1 MKKSNVPIIK
11 QIPDFLD
18 YCEVEKGLSEKTQI
32 NYGRYLNKFVLWLK
46 GSNKASLL
54 PHELTPDHIWTYRL
68 YLSRF
73 KDQKG
78 HILKKATQ
86 NYYLIALRAILSYFT
101 AKDIESLP
109 ADKIGLPKADRGEK
123 TVKFLNLE
131 QIEKLLSAVDPKAP
145 NGLRNRAIL
154 ESLFSTGLRIAE
166 LVALNREQF
175 ANIKLKKDL
184 ELGIIGKGN
193 RPRTVYFSERALSW
207 IKKYLTSRTD
217 KEKPLFIRDGAQ
229 KNSDSRLTPRSIER
243 IVKKHAVLAGVPIFT
258 TPHTLRHCLHPS
270 TRIILPDAVVS
281 ARELFFRKDNN
292 IQTIDWQTLKLN
304 NREIKEKSYHL
315 TPLFSIWA
323 GGYNLSCSPNHRLFT
338 VGSKGIEEIKVK
350 DLKIG
355 DYIMGVKKFEISDRP
370 FVGPRFARLLGYIL
384 GDGTISQKRR
394 GVFLDD
400 KNPDILKFYQNL
412 VRELFNINPSLT
424 KSKGKNSWQLKIYN
438 IELIE
443 FLLNAGFK
451 TKSNIKRIP
460 QEIITAPLKEL
471 AEFIAGFYDAEG
483 NTGTIRLF
491 SSSLDLL
498 KDVQM
503 GLLRFEIDS
512 HINWRQR
519 TVMLPQKRMFSHKF
533 YTLNILHK
541 PDQIRFIKSIKTLKK
556 RHLKIEPDFD
566 GEKLPVGS
574 LLKTIK
580 RDAMRKKIVWI
591 EKLKKNHS
599 INDLGRYF
607 DNLIPVKKTVEKIID
622 QLEDSKYRSPYLEIL
637 KKIARASNIKW
648 LRLKE
653 KTRLPWGRYST
664 YDFGIDQRIGNIITD
679 GLVSHNSYA
688 TDLLTQGV
696 DLRTIQE
703 FLGHRNIATTQ
714 IYTHVTNKRLRDV
727 HRQYHSLGK
736 E

>member
-1 MKKSNVPIIK
+1 MKKSDKNIIK
-11 QIPDFLD
+11 HIPDFLD

-32 NYGRYLNKFVLWLK
+32 NYSRYLNKFVLWLK
-46 GSNKASLL
+46 GSNKATLL
-54 PHELTPDHIWTYRL
+54 PHELTPDHIWAYRL

-73 KDQKG
+73 KNEKG
-78 HILKKATQ
+78 HVLKKATQ
-86 NYYLIALRAILSYFT
+86 TYYLIALRAILSYFT

-131 QIEKLLSAVDPKAP
+131 QIGRLLSVVDPKAP

-154 ESLFSTGLRIAE
+154 ESFFSTGLRIAE

-207 IKKYLTSRTD
+207 IKKYLATRTD
-217 KEKPLFIRDGAQ
+217 KEKPLFTHDNARED
-229 KNSDSRLTPRSIER
+229 SDSRLTPRSIER
-243 IVKKHAVLAGVPIFT
+243 IVKRYAILAGVPIFT

-281 ARELFFRKDNN
+281 ARDLFFRKDNN
-292 IQTIDWQTLKLN
+292 VQTINWQNLKLT
-304 NREIKEKSYHL
+304 NRKIEEKSYHI

-323 GGYNLSCSPNHRLFT
+323 DGYNLSCSPDHRLFT
-338 VGSKGIEEIKVK
+338 IGPKGIEEIKVK
-350 DLKIG
+350 DVKIG
-355 DYIMGVKKFEISDRP
+355 DYVMGVKKIEVEGQS
-370 FVGPRFARLLGYIL
+370 FVGPRFSRLLGYIL
-384 GDGTISQKRR
+384 GDGTVSKKNRS
-394 GVFLDD
+394 VLLDD
-400 KNPDILKFYQNL
+400 KNPNILKFYQNL
-412 VRELFNINPSLT
+412 VRELFGINPPLI

-438 IELIE
+438 IELVE
-443 FLLNAGFK
+443 FILSIGFEP
-451 TKSNIKRIP
+451 KSNIKRVP
-460 QEIITAPLKEL
+460 QKILSAPLKEL

-498 KDVQM
+498 KDIQI

-519 TVMLPQKRMFSHKF
+519 TVMLPQKRTFSHKF
-533 YTLNILHK
+533 YTLHILHK
-541 PDQIRFIKSIKTLKK
+541 PDQLRFIGNIKTLKK
-556 RHLKIEPDFD
+556 RFLKIEPDFY
-566 GEKLPVGS
+566 GEKLPVGN
-574 LLKTIK
+574 LLKMIK
-580 RDAMRKKIVWI
+580 QDAMRKKIVWI
-591 EKLKKNHS
+591 EKLRKNHS
-599 INDLGRYF
+599 INYLGRYF
-607 DNLIPVKKTVEKIID
+607 DNLFPVRKTVEKIID
-622 QLEDSKYRSPYLEIL
+622 QLEDSKYRSPYLETL
-637 KKIARASNIKW
+637 KKIARASNVKW

-664 YDFGIDQRIGNIITD
+664 YDFGIDQKIGNIITD